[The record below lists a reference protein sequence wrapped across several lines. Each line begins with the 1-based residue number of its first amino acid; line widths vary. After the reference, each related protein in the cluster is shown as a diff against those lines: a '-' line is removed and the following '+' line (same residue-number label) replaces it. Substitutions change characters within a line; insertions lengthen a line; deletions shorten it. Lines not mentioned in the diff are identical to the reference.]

1 MRNETKNTTTSHA
14 QLWCRSKGHRPG
26 SAYLLAATSVLVLT
40 ILGVGMLMAAWQGRH
55 AAIRFKSEGVSA
67 LAAEAGYEKAAY
79 WMGQQQDMLSA
90 LANKAP
96 GTSGSLTLP
105 DSTCTYNIAL
115 HTFIGSRPIYKIT
128 SVGHSGRF
136 SKTVEVLV
144 LQAISGWDMG
154 MCRVPLGRNSTTPV
168 YFADGEVIDL
178 PLHIND
184 LQDSPDKSDIYIM
197 GSPNFLQEVGMGEAQ
212 HTDAGADKYTGVIS
226 LFDGGVYFSQPDCRI
241 TDKPTIT
248 TKIARFRDSTKA
260 NFQLAPV
267 ATARTKV
274 NNPAAAVQLEFF
286 VTAAGVGKVRITN
299 NCTVRGFKQSNDT
312 RTLDYRIQPESDGTR
327 YERYDIYAYHLMN
340 EKAVITGERFS
351 RNLTQTYVTQSIGGV
366 KSEPGGQIFVDGNVI
381 IGGDQTEHNGN
392 QVVKGKMTVVATGN
406 IWVADSITVDGA
418 RKANGLPSEDN
429 PNVLGLIA
437 QGVVKVVD
445 PGMTDEDVG
454 TVGFVPSE
462 PDGFKYVPIGR
473 PDGGGTWVWV
483 RTKVKVGRRTTWKWV
498 KEYQETPEYKR
509 HLPDPMVVEAAITVG
524 GGGWGAE
531 NVARRSGWKTYGGRK
546 EATGDQDYLVVRG
559 TLVEAIRGVVGLV
572 GSDGFYKRY
581 YLDARLLQGVLPGDI
596 WLRSK
601 YVPAPG
607 GWQDYRSSGT

>member
-1 MRNETKNTTTSHA
+1 
-14 QLWCRSKGHRPG
+14 
-26 SAYLLAATSVLVLT
+26 
-40 ILGVGMLMAAWQGRH
+40 
-55 AAIRFKSEGVSA
+55 
-67 LAAEAGYEKAAY
+67 
-79 WMGQQQDMLSA
+79 
-90 LANKAP
+90 
-96 GTSGSLTLP
+96 
-105 DSTCTYNIAL
+105 
-115 HTFIGSRPIYKIT
+115 
-128 SVGHSGRF
+128 
-136 SKTVEVLV
+136 
-144 LQAISGWDMG
+144 
-154 MCRVPLGRNSTTPV
+154 
-168 YFADGEVIDL
+168 
-178 PLHIND
+178 
-184 LQDSPDKSDIYIM
+184 
-197 GSPNFLQEVGMGEAQ
+197 
-212 HTDAGADKYTGVIS
+212 
-226 LFDGGVYFSQPDCRI
+226 
-241 TDKPTIT
+241 
-248 TKIARFRDSTKA
+248 
-260 NFQLAPV
+260 
-267 ATARTKV
+267 
-274 NNPAAAVQLEFF
+274 
-286 VTAAGVGKVRITN
+286 
-299 NCTVRGFKQSNDT
+299 
-312 RTLDYRIQPESDGTR
+312 
-327 YERYDIYAYHLMN
+327 HLMN